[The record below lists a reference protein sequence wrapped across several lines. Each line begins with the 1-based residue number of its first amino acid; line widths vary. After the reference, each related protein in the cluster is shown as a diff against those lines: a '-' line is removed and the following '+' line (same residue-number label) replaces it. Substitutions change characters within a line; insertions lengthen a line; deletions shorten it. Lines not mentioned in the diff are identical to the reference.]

1 MKLTFTKSKFDV
13 PEGQY
18 TAKFIGLEMLEPKP
32 GEAPRVGR
40 DGKPMAPG
48 MAWRFEI
55 VEGPETGKQTDR
67 VTGRLPGPKNV
78 CGRFLAAVTGQILK
92 DGMEVD
98 LDQYVGHFYRINV
111 VAKEQSE
118 GTCVSD
124 QGIIP
129 IAAPTPAANGHAAP
143 PANGAAPPPR
153 RNGTAVPAAV
163 KYWVDYEGLQ
173 GDPPTMTEAEF
184 RAWYQES
191 KKPAAQVNLC
201 PVGGNEWKAC
211 NQVFGDIVPW

>member
-18 TAKFIGLEMLEPKP
+18 VATFAGLEMLDPKP
-32 GEAPRVGR
+32 GEAPRLGR

-48 MAWRFEI
+48 MAWRFHI
-55 VEGPETGKQTDR
+55 SEGPESGKQADR
-67 VTGRLPGPKNV
+67 VTGRNPGPKNV

-98 LDQYVGHFYRINV
+98 LDAYIGKRYRINV

-129 IAAPTPAANGHAAP
+129 LDGAPAAAQS
-143 PANGAAPPPR
+143 ANGNGPPPR
-153 RNGTAVPAAV
+153 KKAAAESFYVVVNPDADAV
-163 KYWVDYEGLQ
+163 K
-173 GDPPTMTEAEF
+173 MTRDEAQ
-184 RAWYQES
+184 AWIKSSDRVAHEVEICKDGETEYTTAD
-191 KKPAAQVNLC
+191 KLGFTGAP
-201 PVGGNEWKAC
+201 
-211 NQVFGDIVPW
+211 F